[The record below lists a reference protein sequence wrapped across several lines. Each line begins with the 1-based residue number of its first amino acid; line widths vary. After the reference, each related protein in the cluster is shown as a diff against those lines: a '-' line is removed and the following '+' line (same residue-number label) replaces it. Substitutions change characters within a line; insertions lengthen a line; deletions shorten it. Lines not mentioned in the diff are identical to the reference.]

1 MDKVKSFV
9 AVLAFSALSFALPAS
24 AQSARPG
31 DRAVKDL
38 IEQVQKSEQVFA
50 RALDKN
56 VKKST
61 IRGASGEVDVE
72 NFLKDFETSI
82 DRLEERFDAKYSAS
96 AELHAVMR
104 QAGGIEKFIQSQPPA
119 LKGRSEW
126 DDFKASLQSLAAA
139 YGSVFPLDESKP
151 PRRMNDLEIQQAAD
165 SVIDHGSKLRKKLS
179 DVFSKEEKQA
189 RETAQTDIDAMQ
201 KAAKNL
207 KARVD
212 DGKPAS
218 GEAAVLADSVK
229 KLRASLGTRTLPGD
243 AKTASDGIS
252 AAVAKVEQ
260 AFGIAATSEP
270 VSASAS

>member
-1 MDKVKSFV
+1 M
-9 AVLAFSALSFALPAS
+9 
-24 AQSARPG
+24 
-31 DRAVKDL
+31 
-38 IEQVQKSEQVFA
+38 FA

-72 NFLKDFETSI
+72 NFLKDFETSL
-82 DRLEERFDAKYSAS
+82 DRLEERFDAKYAAS
-96 AELHAVMR
+96 AELNAVMR
-104 QAGGIEKFIQSQPPA
+104 QAGGIEKFIQSQSPA

-189 RETAQTDIDAMQ
+189 KETAQADIDAMQ

-243 AKTASDGIS
+243 AKKGERRDLGGSGQGRAGVWYSGNQSTRECFGKLIDAKGARFLVRDRVWREASCRDTWRPS
-252 AAVAKVEQ
+252 
-260 AFGIAATSEP
+260 P
-270 VSASAS
+270 VTPIG